1 MPCDIGYRTYA
12 PVRIP
17 QPKPQVFKK
26 RMPAPSVDQD
36 LLEKL
41 GVDDRQFLE
50 WINELNIKPLLEEAL
65 KRALAVQ
72 LPRNVSFSITEDG
85 NVLAEGAYLDGRG
98 KDIIEKATDRMLN
111 RWQMEVL
118 KIVTQLLG
126 YDANIQSRLT
136 GNSETLVLVAEEK
149 GKSHPCKYVRISK
162 DPNGNGEIAFE
173 HFASKPGLEK
183 EKIKFAALAQKL
195 GIKIVLPDSP
205 VNGQPISV
213 SIQEQHAHS
222 HQHRING

>member
-1 MPCDIGYRTYA
+1 MPCDIGYKTYA
-12 PVRIP
+12 PIQIP
-17 QPKPQVFKK
+17 QSKPQIFKK
-26 RMPAPSVDQD
+26 RMPAPGVDQD

-41 GVDDRQFLE
+41 GIDDRQFLE
-50 WINELNIKPLLEEAL
+50 WINELDIKPLLEEAL

-85 NVLAEGAYLDGRG
+85 NVLAESAYLDGRG

-136 GNSETLVLVAEEK
+136 GNNETLILVAEEK
-149 GKSHPCKYVRISK
+149 GKSHPCKYIRVSK
-162 DPNGNGEIAFE
+162 DSNGNGEITFE

-183 EKIKFAALAQKL
+183 EKVKFAALAQKL

-205 VNGQPISV
+205 ISGQPISV
-213 SIQEQHAHS
+213 SVQEQHAHS
-222 HQHRING
+222 RQHRISG